1 MRLLVRYSIA
11 KYNEHGLCGVDLP
24 NFDYMTALDIQGA
37 IEAGICDQY
46 NNVGCNEIKIE
57 AIEYIGAKQENPV
70 PVVPSPILNMSKKCL
85 VCGGEHGGGG
95 LPCPQMTPMAKLL

>member
-11 KYNEHGLCGVDLP
+11 KYNEHGICGVDLP
-24 NFDYMTALDIQGA
+24 NFDYMTALEIQGE

-46 NNVGCNEIKIE
+46 NNVADNEIKIE
-57 AIEYIGAKQENPV
+57 VIEYIGAKQEKPV
-70 PVVPSPILNMSKKCL
+70 PVVPSPILTVTKKCL